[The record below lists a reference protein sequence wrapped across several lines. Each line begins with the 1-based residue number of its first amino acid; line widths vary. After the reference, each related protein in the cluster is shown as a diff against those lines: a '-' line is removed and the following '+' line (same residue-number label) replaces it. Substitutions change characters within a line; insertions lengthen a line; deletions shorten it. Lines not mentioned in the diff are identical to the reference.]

1 MSEGI
6 IVQFA
11 IQMMWLVLI
20 LSLPIVV
27 VASVFGIMVSLL
39 QALTQM
45 QEQTLQFLVKLVAV
59 FVTLVVSYRWMGD
72 VLLNYASLCFE
83 QILQMRE

>member
-6 IVQFA
+6 IVQSA

-20 LSLPIVV
+20 LSLPIII
-27 VASVFGIMVSLL
+27 VASAFGVLVSLL

-45 QEQTLQFLVKLVAV
+45 QEQTLQFLVKLIAV
-59 FVTLVVSYRWMGD
+59 FITLVISYRWMGD
-72 VLLNYASLCFE
+72 VLLNYATLCFE
-83 QILQMRE
+83 QIRQMRE